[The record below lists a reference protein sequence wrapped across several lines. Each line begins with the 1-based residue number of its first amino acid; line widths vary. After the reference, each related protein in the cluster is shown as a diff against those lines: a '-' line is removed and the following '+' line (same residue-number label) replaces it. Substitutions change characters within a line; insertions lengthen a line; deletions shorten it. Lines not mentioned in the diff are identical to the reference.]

1 MFIYLLLT
9 GNSFSNASFS
19 FSGQAIFKGS
29 REATMHG
36 SPVILQIVTP
46 HPIKTSDT
54 VDKMICANISLRKRL
69 EEIELELIEGAVSL
83 TVWTKFT
90 FFRWG
95 IASFY

>member
-1 MFIYLLLT
+1 
-9 GNSFSNASFS
+9 
-19 FSGQAIFKGS
+19 
-29 REATMHG
+29 MHG

-69 EEIELELIEGAVSL
+69 EEIELELIKGAVSF
-83 TVWTKFT
+83 TVPKCFT
-90 FFRWG
+90 LCRWG